1 MGYQSVFW
9 DSDIASFALDDGKF
23 ENSFGDFCADEC
35 EVVGNI
41 FDNPE
46 LLDQESR

>member
-1 MGYQSVFW
+1 MTEYYI
-9 DSDIASFALDDGKF
+9 DRC
-23 ENSFGDFCADEC
+23 EM

-46 LLDQESR
+46 LLQEEHK

>member
-1 MGYQSVFW
+1 MEKERVVKIVSY
-9 DSDIASFALDDGKF
+9 
-23 ENSFGDFCADEC
+23 FGDDL

-46 LLDQESR
+46 MNKK

>member
-1 MGYQSVFW
+1 MRKDLGYWINMIS
-9 DSDIASFALDDGKF
+9 A
-23 ENSFGDFCADEC
+23 

-46 LLDQESR
+46 LLEVGE